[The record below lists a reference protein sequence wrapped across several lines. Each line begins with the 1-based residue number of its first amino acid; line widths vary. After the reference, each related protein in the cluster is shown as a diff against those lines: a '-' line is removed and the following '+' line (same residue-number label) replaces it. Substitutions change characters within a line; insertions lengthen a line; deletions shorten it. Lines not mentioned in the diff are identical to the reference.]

1 MQKRVIMWRNF
12 YPRVC
17 RMIKGRLTIVFGGPQ
32 GGLKSM
38 FFYIFESGKKLKVGE
53 ILFLPL

>member
-1 MQKRVIMWRNF
+1 MSLI
-12 YPRVC
+12 YPLNYEVTSLHT
-17 RMIKGRLTIVFGGPQ
+17 KGRLTIVFGGPQ